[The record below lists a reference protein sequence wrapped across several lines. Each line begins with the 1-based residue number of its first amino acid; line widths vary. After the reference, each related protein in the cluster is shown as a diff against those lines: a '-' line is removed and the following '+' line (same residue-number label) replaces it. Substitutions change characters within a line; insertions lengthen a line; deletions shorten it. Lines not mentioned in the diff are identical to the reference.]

1 MINIYALPERPETR
15 VRKRRDAARALAIEL
30 RQSAI
35 GNAYDYVL
43 KNHPEVTEVEEQFDL
58 AVELAIAALYTGAKD
73 LTDEPI
79 SPGSLPTGRHAKS
92 NGRVPNRIPAAFSFR
107 LALVEPENVVA
118 FKRADFS
125 RRYELSMAHFNRM
138 EWPGALPLPP

>member
-73 LTDEPI
+73 LTDEP
-79 SPGSLPTGRHAKS
+79 PGIVSYL
-92 NGRVPNRIPAAFSFR
+92 R
-107 LALVEPENVVA
+107 LAIERDVRGWRIRRALRNFTSAIVIGSVVS
-118 FKRADFS
+118 FVRL
-125 RRYELSMAHFNRM
+125 RR
-138 EWPGALPLPP
+138 